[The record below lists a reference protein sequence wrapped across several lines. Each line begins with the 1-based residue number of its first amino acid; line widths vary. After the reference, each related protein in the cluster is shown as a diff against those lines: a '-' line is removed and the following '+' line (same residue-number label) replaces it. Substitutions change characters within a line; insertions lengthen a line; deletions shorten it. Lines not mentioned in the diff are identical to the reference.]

1 MGVVWRGHD
10 RTTGTV
16 YAIKVVRP
24 EYARDPMA
32 VGRFVRERTAMVAL
46 RHPNVVAVHDM
57 IVEGEQL
64 ALVMDL
70 VSGGD
75 LDRLRRARGG
85 QLPPAE
91 AAAVTAQVADGL
103 AAAHAAGIVHRDLKP
118 ANILIDNNRMLLAD
132 FGIALLSDQTR
143 VTSTGG
149 VLGTPAYL
157 PPEVITG
164 QEPGP
169 AGDLYALGITLYELL
184 VGQPPFTGNT
194 AAVLYAHTTAAAP
207 RAPDIPDALWEII
220 AACMAKEPSSRPT
233 ASAVADALNSF
244 AAATVGLAV
253 APQVTDWPAGP
264 SPRPQESRARA
275 SGPRGRPETVQAV
288 QAIPAAQDTVG
299 RSPLAA
305 TSDRTGAWLAP
316 AAAPERTDERF
327 ALAGET
333 HRAVPRRTA
342 PGPRRRRTMIIA
354 AASAAAAVLLAVGVV
369 TLNPFRSG
377 ASTQSAQAAGSG
389 ASTRSAQAAGSGAM
403 ASQSASGAAARAD
416 HGAPSA
422 GPHASGSNGSG
433 GQQGGTPTPGGAHA
447 SAHASATAN
456 SGRSGT
462 GSGTAPPPAAGPS
475 SSDVQTPSSGGVTD
489 DDGFPILDART
500 GQQAHSCTIIGS
512 ATDPTINAT
521 VQGVVCADVITAAT
535 SSGYSA
541 QAQLELV
548 CETPAGADVQCADVI
563 AQGELANAVNGVVAT
578 SGSYQCGHA
587 YGACATGRNYVKTGT
602 FSYTG
607 LTQSNCS
614 DNGVSTTDVW
624 GLALGGGDTQ
634 IELPGSA
641 KWVTLSSANENDN
654 PNQSTGHQYVCP

>member
-46 RHPNVVAVHDM
+46 RHPNVVTVHDM

-64 ALVMDL
+64 ALVMEL

-75 LDRLRRARGG
+75 LDGLRRTRGG
-85 QLPPAE
+85 QLAPAE
-91 AAAVTAQVADGL
+91 AAELTAQVADGL

-118 ANILIDNNRMLLAD
+118 ANVLINNDRMLLAD

-164 QEPGP
+164 QDPGP

-184 VGQPPFTGNT
+184 AGQPPFTGNT

-207 RAPDIPDALWEII
+207 RAPDIPDALWEIV
-220 AACMAKEPSSRPT
+220 AACMAKEPASRPT
-233 ASAVADALNSF
+233 ASAVGAALHSF
-244 AAATVGLAV
+244 AAATVGLA
-253 APQVTDWPAGP
+253 AAHQVPSGSTGP
-264 SPRPQESRARA
+264 SPRQRESQAWA
-275 SGPRGRPETVQAV
+275 SGPQVRPETVQAV
-288 QAIPAAQDTVG
+288 PAIPAMPDTVR
-299 RSPLAA
+299 RSQLAA
-305 TSDRTGAWLAP
+305 TPDRTGGWLAP
-316 AAAPERTDERF
+316 AAAPELTEERF
-327 ALAGET
+327 APAGET
-333 HRAVPRRTA
+333 HLAVPGRAA
-342 PGPRRRRTMIIA
+342 PGPRRRPTMIIA
-354 AASAAAAVLLAVGVV
+354 AASVAAVVLLAVVV
-369 TLNPFRSG
+369 ITLNPFRSDVP
-377 ASTQSAQAAGSG
+377 AQSAQLTGPG
-389 ASTRSAQAAGSGAM
+389 ATV
-403 ASQSASGAAARAD
+403 SQSASAATTRA
-416 HGAPSA
+416 GQGSRSA
-422 GPHASGSNGSG
+422 DLHASRSSSSG
-433 GQQGGTPTPGGAHA
+433 GQRGGTSTPGAQA
-447 SAHASATAN
+447 STRASATAK
-456 SGRSGT
+456 SGSSET
-462 GSGTAPPPAAGPS
+462 GSAQPSAGGPS
-475 SSDVQTPSSGGVTD
+475 PSDVQSPPSGAVTD

-500 GQQAHSCTIIGS
+500 GQEAHSCTVIGS
-512 ATDPTINAT
+512 ATDPTIDAT

-563 AQGELANAVNGVVAT
+563 AQGELANAVGGVVAT
-578 SGSYQCGHA
+578 TGSYQCGHA
-587 YGACATGRNYVKTGT
+587 YGACATGRNYVKTGIY
-602 FSYTG
+602 SYTG

-634 IELPGSA
+634 IELPGSD
-641 KWVTLSSANENDN
+641 KLVTLSSANENDN